1 MDKSDVEVVVGT
13 QDVKRSAGFQQETK
27 QETQTAAVVS
37 PEKQTAVHNA
47 GIPNGGLQAWLQV
60 LGAFFLWFN
69 TW

>member
-1 MDKSDVEVVVGT
+1 MDKSDIEVVVGAE
-13 QDVKRSAGFQQETK
+13 DARASADSQQEIKGETK
-27 QETQTAAVVS
+27 TAAAVS
-37 PEKQTAVHNA
+37 QEKQTAVHNA